1 MYPKRIEMN
10 DTKKH
15 VFAEQVRLM
24 YGQTKKFIIGGLL
37 SGLILC
43 AILWD
48 VIDRVYIIS
57 WFAAIVLLLALR
69 GALYIAFISYHQKS
83 LHLSFWS
90 SAFVLLTA
98 IYGVAM
104 GSISISIHLTNDLAY
119 HFVVTAWLIGY
130 SGLGATAYSMKYRAV
145 LALFI
150 PIQGMLIVSLILA
163 GTTLHLL
170 TVAATLIWCFMVFS
184 STLPVNRS
192 MLEAIKLNHQL
203 GLEIEKR
210 TEAEKQLY
218 ELSIEDGLTG
228 LFNRRHFETIFEKE
242 LKRANRARAELSIAL
257 IDLDSFKQFND
268 TYGHQAGDDCLRR
281 VSKAIRK
288 HANRSSDLVAR
299 YGGEEL
305 VVLLPNTNSEQA
317 IQLAER
323 MRIGVK
329 ELAIPHVTSKVAN
342 NSIVS
347 VSIGIATLEPSVSLD
362 KFDLLQKAD
371 KALYKAKAEGR
382 NQTVVS
388 SCVTAQQ
395 EIAVSKSSTL

>member
-1 MYPKRIEMN
+1 
-10 DTKKH
+10 
-15 VFAEQVRLM
+15 
-24 YGQTKKFIIGGLL
+24 
-37 SGLILC
+37 
-43 AILWD
+43 
-48 VIDRVYIIS
+48 
-57 WFAAIVLLLALR
+57 
-69 GALYIAFISYHQKS
+69 
-83 LHLSFWS
+83 
-90 SAFVLLTA
+90 
-98 IYGVAM
+98 
-104 GSISISIHLTNDLAY
+104 
-119 HFVVTAWLIGY
+119 
-130 SGLGATAYSMKYRAV
+130 
-145 LALFI
+145 
-150 PIQGMLIVSLILA
+150 
-163 GTTLHLL
+163 
-170 TVAATLIWCFMVFS
+170 
-184 STLPVNRS
+184 
-192 MLEAIKLNHQL
+192 
-203 GLEIEKR
+203 
-210 TEAEKQLY
+210 
-218 ELSIEDGLTG
+218 
-228 LFNRRHFETIFEKE
+228 